1 MATWMVRATEEN
13 VLVDSFVEKSAIGLR
28 WSGVRNLGDVATLPA
43 LQQLVDAEY
52 PLAPPGERHAIA
64 EQLYALRVEMKIGD
78 GVLTYDRARRE
89 VVTGVVVGDYQYNL
103 RLFGTAPH
111 TRAVQWQGRV
121 HRADL
126 SADARLKL
134 GQVRTLFMVR
144 ESVWQEMVEAREGVL
159 SPVRAFD
166 AELLELARVEA
177 EQRMRELL
185 ADRVEALLPSELE
198 RVVMGLL
205 EATGLHCSGAVT
217 GTGATRCL
225 LASPGGLGLDEP
237 RVRVHID
244 ERRRSAL
251 DAADARSFALSLKA
265 GERGL
270 LVCVGGFSQEA
281 RRDLERSPTPVTLV
295 DLDLLVVLVLRH
307 YEALRADVAS
317 LLPLVRLYWPA

>member
-13 VLVDSFVEKSAIGLR
+13 VPVDAFVEKGAIGLR
-28 WSGVRNLGDVATLPA
+28 WSGVRNLGEVTTLAA
-43 LQQLVDAEY
+43 LQALVDAEY
-52 PLAPPGERHAIA
+52 PQAPPGERHAIA
-64 EQLYALRVEMKIGD
+64 EQLYALRVEMKVGD
-78 GVLTYDRARRE
+78 GVLTYDRQRRE
-89 VVTGVVVGDYQYNL
+89 VVAGVVTGDYLYNL
-103 RLFGTAPH
+103 RLFGGAPH
-111 TRAVQWQGRV
+111 TRIVQWQGRV
-121 HRADL
+121 HRGDL

-144 ESVWQEMVEAREGVL
+144 DSVWQEVCEARDGTL
-159 SPVRAFD
+159 SPVRSFD
-166 AELLELARVEA
+166 GELLELARVEA
-177 EQRMRELL
+177 EQRMRDLL

-198 RVVMGLL
+198 RLVMGLL
-205 EATGLHCSGAVT
+205 EATGLHCNGATT

-251 DAADARSFALSLKA
+251 DVADARAFALSLKP

-270 LVCVGGFSQEA
+270 LVCVGGFSLEA
-281 RRDLERSPTPVTLV
+281 RRDVERATAPVTMV

-307 YEALRADVAS
+307 YDALRADVAS